1 MVMWLKDEF
10 YLWQVIVM
18 TLLFL
23 FSTALLAAMTRS
35 MVRKQFYQIDGG
47 YKIEIQEDLYIKEN
61 LIDEGR

>member
-1 MVMWLKDEF
+1 
-10 YLWQVIVM
+10 M

-23 FSTALLAAMTRS
+23 FSTALLAGMTRS